1 VVVVSGVSDSPLA
14 PLEKLELMLPGFKGY
29 KRKDL
34 IRQDDVLVRQ
44 AIKMRL
50 LNAQEELGLR
60 ESRLAAQNPF
70 DPRISEYEEILSLLR
85 GVSEEVGAAPA
96 GMYTFYTRFKLF
108 EEDMMKIVEYD
119 LKLLTTADEVL
130 KQARGDADPA
140 TLRQLIS
147 EIRVAFNDRQKLFS
161 PEKIR

>member
-1 VVVVSGVSDSPLA
+1 
-14 PLEKLELMLPGFKGY
+14 
-29 KRKDL
+29 
-34 IRQDDVLVRQ
+34 
-44 AIKMRL
+44 
-50 LNAQEELGLR
+50 
-60 ESRLAAQNPF
+60 
-70 DPRISEYEEILSLLR
+70 
-85 GVSEEVGAAPA
+85 
-96 GMYTFYTRFKLF
+96 MYTFYTRFKLF